1 MPGIYTH
8 NYIFRKAAENIKKGS
23 SRSYLMKSITVLLS
37 SPEHMKAGLLGAIG
51 PNIFDYI
58 HPFKHDENYGSE
70 LSFYL
75 HDRGYLSFVQKMLDM
90 IAAAG
95 DIRNEWSSV
104 HRAYLLGYISHIISD
119 SVLHPYVF
127 YSSGFPGSD
136 GPANARF
143 FRRGNLRFQYNID
156 NWFIYRDGSFSLSDY
171 EISSMV
177 PSMKF
182 RGEKVIWAS
191 VRSLL
196 LESLRRDNPEIFSFY
211 FKGFE
216 EGRIDGS
223 TGRIPGIDRV
233 LRNIP
238 LCYKM
243 KRTTDE
249 RKMRLFDRFNE
260 SSLTY
265 SDFFVRYPLP
275 KRIDDDALNIHQ
287 GRWQYPAFQRGF
299 RYESVLHL
307 VREAVD
313 KTASAWESIEGMI
326 YSGKKI
332 SAESLGL
339 LNAYTGEKEAN
350 YSDMK
355 IKDPVKLKV

>member
-23 SRSYLMKSITVLLS
+23 SRSYLMKSVSVLLS
-37 SPEHMKAGLLGAIG
+37 SPEHMKAGLFGAIG

-58 HPFKHDENYGSE
+58 HPFKHDETYGSE
-70 LSFYL
+70 ISFYL
-75 HDRGYLSFVQKMLDM
+75 HDSGYLTFVQKMLDM
-90 IAAAG
+90 IAGAG
-95 DIRNEWSSV
+95 DSRNEWASAQ
-104 HRAYLLGYISHIISD
+104 RAYLMGYVSHIISD

-127 YSSGFPGSD
+127 YSSGFPESGNPNS
-136 GPANARF
+136 ARF

-156 NWFIYRDGSFSLSDY
+156 NWFIYREGSFSISDY

-182 RGEKVIWAS
+182 RGERVVWTS
-191 VRSLL
+191 VRTLL
-196 LESLRRDNPEIFSFY
+196 LESLRRDNPEIFGLY
-211 FKGFE
+211 FKDMGR
-216 EGRIDGS
+216 RIDGS
-223 TGRIPGIDRV
+223 TGRVPGIDRSI
-233 LRNIP
+233 RNIH

-299 RYESVLHL
+299 RYDSVLHL

-313 KTASAWESIEGMI
+313 KTSAAWELIEGMI
-326 YSGKKI
+326 YSGKMI

-339 LNAYTGEKEAN
+339 LNAYTGEKEAH
-350 YSDMK
+350 YSDMR